1 MKRRQGQAAPL
12 EADSPDA
19 LLSAVA
25 EVARA
30 AGNVA
35 LSYFD
40 QARRSALAIEVKP
53 DGSPVTAADRAAES
67 TAREWIEHRFPDDG
81 IVGEELGVVRPA
93 AARRWFIDPIDGTK
107 SFVRGVPLW
116 GTLIAVAE
124 GERVLAGAIY
134 CAAAGELVAAATGC
148 GTWWNGARCRVSQEA
163 RLEHATVLA
172 TEAVASA
179 GSPTAIRHH
188 STSGRSSGSTRTRT
202 PAGGAAPSKVSP
214 RLQAWR
220 RLAERAGVA
229 RTWGDAYGY
238 LLVAT
243 GRAEAMVDAIMH
255 PWDTAALAP
264 VITEAGGA
272 FTDWDGAPTALGGS
286 SVATNATLA
295 EQVREVLR
303 KAGTGR
309 AGARP
314 RTRTS
319 VSNT

>member
-1 MKRRQGQAAPL
+1 MKRGHRQTGQL
-12 EADSPDA
+12 EIEGLDA
-19 LLSAVA
+19 MLSAVA

-30 AGNVA
+30 AGDVA

-40 QARRSALAIEVKP
+40 QARRSALAVEIKS

-67 TAREWIEHRFPDDG
+67 TAREWIERRFPADG

-93 AARRWFIDPIDGTK
+93 ATRRWFIDPIDGTK

-116 GTLIAVAE
+116 GTLVAVAE
-124 GERVLAGAIY
+124 GDTVLGGAIY

-148 GTWWNGARCRVSQEA
+148 GAWWNGARCSVSQEA
-163 RLEHATVLA
+163 RLDHATILA
-172 TEAVASA
+172 TEALTSA
-179 GSPTAIRHH
+179 GAPRL
-188 STSGRSSGSTRTRT
+188 SGKRPAVRPSGSTRTR
-202 PAGGAAPSKVSP
+202 PSGGITSPSSVAS
-214 RLQAWR
+214 RLEAWR
-220 RLAERAGVA
+220 HLAERAGVA

-243 GRAEAMVDAIMH
+243 GRAEVMVDAVMH

-264 VITEAGGA
+264 VVTEAGGV

-286 SVATNATLA
+286 SVATNAALA
-295 EQVREVLR
+295 EKVRTVLR
-303 KAGTGR
+303 KA
-309 AGARP
+309 
-314 RTRTS
+314 

>member
-1 MKRRQGQAAPL
+1 MKRGHRQAPLL
-12 EADSPDA
+12 EADSLDA

-25 EVARA
+25 DVARV
-30 AGNVA
+30 AGDVA
-35 LSYFD
+35 VSYFD
-40 QARRSALAIEVKP
+40 QARRSALAIEVKA

-67 TAREWIEHRFPDDG
+67 TAREWIERRFPADG

-93 AARRWFIDPIDGTK
+93 ATRRWFVDPIDGTK

-124 GERVLAGAIY
+124 GEAVLAGAIY
-134 CAAAGELVAAATGC
+134 CAAAGELVAAATGR
-148 GTWWNGARCRVSQEA
+148 GAWWNGVRCSVSQEA

-172 TEAVASA
+172 TEAVAPSDA
-179 GSPTAIRHH
+179 PGAIRHRP
-188 STSGRSSGSTRTRT
+188 TSGRSSGSTRTRT
-202 PAGGAAPSKVSP
+202 SAARAAAPTVSA
-214 RLQAWR
+214 RLEAWR
-220 RLAERAGVA
+220 QLAERAGVA

-243 GRAEAMVDAIMH
+243 GRAEVMVDAVMH

-264 VITEAGGA
+264 VVTEAGGA

-286 SVATNATLA
+286 SVATNAALA
-295 EQVREVLR
+295 EQVRGILS
-303 KAGTGR
+303 KAGPGGG
-309 AGARP
+309 AARP
-314 RTRTS
+314 RTRPS